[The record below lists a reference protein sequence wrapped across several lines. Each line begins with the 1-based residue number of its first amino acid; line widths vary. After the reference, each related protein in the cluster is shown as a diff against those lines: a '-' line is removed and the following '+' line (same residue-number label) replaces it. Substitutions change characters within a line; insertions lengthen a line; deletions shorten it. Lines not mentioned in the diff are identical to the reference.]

1 MTEKVEAP
9 ETGTEAEKSA
19 KKVVKV
25 VKKNNT
31 QETFKSSRG
40 HEYIF
45 MFTNTRKVQALL
57 DAANRPDGIQS
68 ETLLTRLLMDQVLE
82 GNEYDFDYF
91 EKKIANK
98 DKSDEITLE
107 DQDGNQTTYQMKWP
121 GLEAVERMLDG
132 ATDSDGKLVN
142 SVLYDSLMKHVIT
155 TKVDWKYWDE
165 HDGYAEVMGEAE
177 AFIQTTL
184 QNSEFH
190 EVMVAAYA
198 FLIRKFQ

>member
-40 HEYIF
+40 NKYIF

-107 DQDGNQTTYQMKWP
+107 DQDGNQTTYHMKWP
-121 GLEAVERMLDG
+121 GLEAVERLLDG
-132 ATDSDGKLVN
+132 ATDSQGKFVN
-142 SVLYDSLMKHVIT
+142 SVYYDALMKHVIT
-155 TKVDWKYWDE
+155 DKVDWKYWDE
-165 HDGYAEVMGEAE
+165 HDGYAEVMAE
-177 AFIQTTL
+177 ADAYINTTL
-184 QNSEFH
+184 QNSEFQ